1 MKLKKQNNNANK
13 KISTIDQKKAF
24 YRNKNSS
31 MDNLKSNNKKS
42 IYVNKI
48 LKETISKKKQ
58 ESELNDMYPNF
69 NSNIRNI
76 LTNEEKREKAI
87 RYIINMRKRQRLL
100 SPTIMKSNYLID
112 YETNN
117 DLDSNRENDKFART
131 INKGF
136 YSSKKIKNQNKLNSL
151 SMQDIDNYDSIDLN
165 KYEIAYKIYNSKKH
179 SINNYNEII
188 PYGGDNKSRKKKYY
202 LISSDKFIKVNK
214 LNKKK
219 KKINLIQ
226 NLLIIQKIKLYM
238 LKIIL

>member
-31 MDNLKSNNKKS
+31 MDNLKTNNKKG

-100 SPTIMKSNYLID
+100 SPAIMKSNYLID